1 MAKKR
6 STPALPSAAEFL
18 PPGYDEVLAGISE
31 LLSRARHST
40 AQAINSIRTAS
51 YWEVGRRIIELE
63 QRGHVR
69 AAYGEGLWKRLAADL
84 TARHGRGFSKSNI
97 ALMRAFYLQWEIFQ
111 TPSGKFVAQAKGSP
125 FSQLPGRSEDES
137 PDTHLV
143 PVSEIS
149 YLAGAFRLPWSHY
162 VQLLAVDNPNARG
175 FYEAEALRG
184 GWSVRQLRR
193 QIGSQFYERTALS
206 KDKAG
211 MLIRGRKARPE
222 DAITPEEELKDPFV
236 LEFLELKDQY
246 SESEL
251 EESLIRHMESFLLEL
266 GNDFAFI
273 GRQKRLR
280 VDDEWYRID
289 LVFFHRSLRVL
300 ILIDLKLQKLTPGDI
315 GQMNFY
321 LNLNYAREHWTRPD
335 ENPPVGLILCAD
347 HGGGVAKYALEGL
360 PNKVLAARYR
370 TALPS
375 ETLLVAEMDQ
385 TRKMLEG
392 RPPATTTPKEER

>member
-1 MAKKR
+1 MGMAKKR
-6 STPALPSAAEFL
+6 SRTALPHDAER
-18 PPGYDEVLAGISE
+18 PPGYDEALAGISE
-31 LLSRARHST
+31 LLNHARHAT
-40 AQAINSIRTAS
+40 AQAINAILTAT
-51 YWEVGRRIIELE
+51 YWEVGRRVVELE
-63 QRGHVR
+63 QRGQVR
-69 AAYGEGLWKRLAADL
+69 AAYGERLWKRLADDL

-97 ALMRAFYLQWEIFQ
+97 ALMRAFYLQWNIFQ
-111 TPSGKFVAQAKGSP
+111 TPSGKLTAQAKDSP
-125 FSQLPGRSEDES
+125 FSELPDRSEEER
-137 PDTHLV
+137 PDTQLV
-143 PVSEIS
+143 PVSEIP
-149 YLAGAFRLPWSHY
+149 YLAEAFRLPWSHY

-211 MLIRGRKARPE
+211 MLIRGRKARPD

-251 EESLIRHMESFLLEL
+251 EEALIRHMESFLLEL
-266 GNDFAFI
+266 GNDFAFV

-289 LVFFHRSLRVL
+289 LVFFHRGLRAL

-321 LNLNYAREHWTRPD
+321 LNYAREHWTRSD

-375 ETLLVAEMDQ
+375 ETLLVSEMDQ
-385 TRKMLEG
+385 TRKLLES
-392 RPPATTTPKEER
+392 RQPATTTPKEER

>member
-1 MAKKR
+1 MEPYR
-6 STPALPSAAEFL
+6 PAWPRLLQVQHRP
-18 PPGYDEVLAGISE
+18 DAG
-31 LLSRARHST
+31 LL
-40 AQAINSIRTAS
+40 
-51 YWEVGRRIIELE
+51 
-63 QRGHVR
+63 
-69 AAYGEGLWKRLAADL
+69 
-84 TARHGRGFSKSNI
+84 
-97 ALMRAFYLQWEIFQ
+97 LQWEIFQ

-137 PDTHLV
+137 PDTQLV

-251 EESLIRHMESFLLEL
+251 EESLIRHIESFLLEL

-360 PNKVLAARYR
+360 AQQGPGGPLPHGLAVGDIAGGGDGPDPQD
-370 TALPS
+370 AGGPP
-375 ETLLVAEMDQ
+375 AGHDDA
-385 TRKMLEG
+385 EG
-392 RPPATTTPKEER
+392 RTLIPNGATVFVLSKSSPLVNNH

>member
-1 MAKKR
+1 MAKKQSR
-6 STPALPSAAEFL
+6 PALAPSVAD
-18 PPGYDEVLAGISE
+18 PSGYDQVLASISE
-31 LLSRARHST
+31 LLARARHTT
-40 AQAINSIRTAS
+40 AQAVNSILTAT
-51 YWEVGRRIIELE
+51 YWEVGRRVVEFE
-63 QRGHVR
+63 QRGQAR
-69 AAYGEGLWKRLAADL
+69 ATYGEQLWKRLADDL

-111 TPSGKFVAQAKGSP
+111 TPSGKFAAQAKGSP
-125 FSQLPGRSEDES
+125 FSELTGTADQPT
-137 PDTHLV
+137 DTHLLSAAAFPDLV
-143 PVSEIS
+143 
-149 YLAGAFRLPWSHY
+149 GAFQLPWSHY
-162 VQLLAVDNPNARG
+162 VQLLAVENPNARG

-206 KDKAG
+206 RDKAG
-211 MLIRGRKARPE
+211 ILTKGRKARPD
-222 DAITPEEELKDPFV
+222 DAITPEQELKDPFV
-236 LEFLELKDQY
+236 LEFLDLKDQY

-251 EESLIRHMESFLLEL
+251 EEALIRHMESFLLEL
-266 GNDFAFI
+266 GNDFAFV

-280 VDDEWYRID
+280 VDDEWYRVD
-289 LVFFHRSLRVL
+289 LVFFHRGLHAL

-321 LNLNYAREHWTRPD
+321 LNYARDHWTRPD
-335 ENPPVGLILCAD
+335 ENPPVGLILCAE
-347 HGGGVAKYALEGL
+347 HGGGVAKYALDGL

-375 ETLLVAEMDQ
+375 EKLLVAEMDQ

-392 RPPATTTPKEER
+392 GGGHPSEIRPKE

>member
-1 MAKKR
+1 MGNFPDTVGKIRRPGQGFAVL
-6 STPALPSAAEFL
+6 PAPS
-18 PPGYDEVLAGISE
+18 
-31 LLSRARHST
+31 
-40 AQAINSIRTAS
+40 
-51 YWEVGRRIIELE
+51 
-63 QRGHVR
+63 
-69 AAYGEGLWKRLAADL
+69 
-84 TARHGRGFSKSNI
+84 
-97 ALMRAFYLQWEIFQ
+97 
-111 TPSGKFVAQAKGSP
+111 
-125 FSQLPGRSEDES
+125 RSEDES
-137 PDTHLV
+137 PDTQLV

-149 YLAGAFRLPWSHY
+149 YLAEAFRLHWSHY

-175 FYEAEALRG
+175 FYETEALRG

-222 DAITPEEELKDPFV
+222 DAITPEGEVKDPFV

-289 LVFFHRSLRVL
+289 LVFFHRSLRAL

-321 LNLNYAREHWTRPD
+321 LNYAREHWTRPD

-385 TRKMLEG
+385 TRKILEG

>member
-1 MAKKR
+1 M
-6 STPALPSAAEFL
+6 
-18 PPGYDEVLAGISE
+18 
-31 LLSRARHST
+31 
-40 AQAINSIRTAS
+40 
-51 YWEVGRRIIELE
+51 
-63 QRGHVR
+63 
-69 AAYGEGLWKRLAADL
+69 
-84 TARHGRGFSKSNI
+84 
-97 ALMRAFYLQWEIFQ
+97 
-111 TPSGKFVAQAKGSP
+111 
-125 FSQLPGRSEDES
+125 
-137 PDTHLV
+137 
-143 PVSEIS
+143 
-149 YLAGAFRLPWSHY
+149 
-162 VQLLAVDNPNARG
+162 DNPNARG

-206 KDKAG
+206 KDNAG

-289 LVFFHRSLRVL
+289 LVFFHRSLRAL

-321 LNLNYAREHWTRPD
+321 LNYAREHWTRPD